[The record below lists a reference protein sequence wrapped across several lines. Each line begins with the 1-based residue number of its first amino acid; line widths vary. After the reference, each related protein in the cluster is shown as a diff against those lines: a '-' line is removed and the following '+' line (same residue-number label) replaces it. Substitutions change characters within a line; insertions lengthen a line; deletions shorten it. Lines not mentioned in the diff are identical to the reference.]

1 MNISAEELAKAIYD
15 GRAKQVHLYPASDML
30 RPQGSMKSESLSSKI
45 FIALVSAFRSWGNP
59 RYTDSITDEREL
71 IRLIQKNLHEEV
83 EIAVE
88 MFLDQLQ
95 KCDVDGAYRY
105 KM

>member
-1 MNISAEELAKAIYD
+1 MNISAEELAKAIDD
-15 GRAKQVHLYPASDML
+15 GRAKQVHLYPASNML
-30 RPQGSMKSESLSSKI
+30 RPQGSMSSESLSSRI
-45 FIALVSAFRSWGNP
+45 LDALMTAFSSWGNP
-59 RYTDSITDEREL
+59 RYADSITDEREL

-88 MFLDQLQ
+88 VFLDKLQ
-95 KCDVDGAYRY
+95 KGGVEGTYRY